1 MIPVNKMMTLTE
13 QITWLFLL
21 AMPVAC
27 IAWTVAHEEVFK
39 EPREFCINRSQDCK
53 HLLQR
58 KFYYVFTCEYCF
70 SHYITILILII
81 SGFQLLFHDWRG
93 YFLAGFS
100 IVWIANIYM
109 SLYALIRTDLK
120 KEKIIAKIEE
130 KKAKELE

>member
-1 MIPVNKMMTLTE
+1 MTLTE

-93 YFLAGFS
+93 YSGWLFNSLDSQYLHEFVCPYQDRSKERKNHCQDRGKKGEGF
-100 IVWIANIYM
+100 
-109 SLYALIRTDLK
+109 
-120 KEKIIAKIEE
+120 
-130 KKAKELE
+130 